1 MIKKLHTVLLFVC
14 ASLSGHAQ
22 QNWIDVTDAHIIN
35 PRFNNNDVTTGWEG
49 AQFGVANPMENAE
62 HYQKTY
68 DTYQTIAGLKAGTY
82 RVSLNAFYR
91 CGDADSDY
99 SIFSYGNYEDYQYA
113 RLYARSSKNYYDS
126 PIALASSAA
135 LEQSLGGGISNV
147 GREWAIIDGEWQET
161 AGYYI
166 PNNMEAAHYWF
177 EKGHYYNYVD
187 CDVENDGMLTIGIRK
202 DEWIGSDWTCLDNW
216 KLELWGTIVNVTS
229 ITLSETSV
237 EMSQYETHDLTATVA
252 PSDATYQNVSW
263 SSTKESVA
271 TVDSKGQIT
280 AVGIGVCY
288 IIATAKDG
296 SGKTAQ
302 CRVTVKRED
311 PSAENLIINEIMAAN
326 VDVYLD
332 PSFNYGSWVELYN
345 PTDKSVALGGLYV
358 SDDPNNLKKQHL
370 LRSYGSLPAHGYAI
384 LNFDHHEV
392 WTSASYRQID
402 GKLDCDGGVII
413 LSDGTNI
420 ITQQEFPEAIS
431 RMSYARTTDGG
442 SEWGVTSNPSPGASN
457 QEAGGFATQQLEAP
471 VVDKN
476 GQRFNSTLQVCV
488 NIPKGAT
495 LRYTTDGTT
504 PTLDNGETSATG
516 LFRVTNNVCYR
527 FRLFKDGY
535 LPSQVVTRSFIREDK
550 EYPFPIISVVTKRE
564 NIYSTDY
571 GIFQRGPNG
580 RPGNGQTSNCN
591 WNMDWD
597 RPVSFEYITE
607 DNEYLVSQECDMSI
621 CGGWTRSS
629 SPKAFKLKAS
639 KAYDFNNFFQASLFK
654 EKPYIKNKTLQI
666 RNGGNDGSCRV
677 KDASIQQVVAR
688 SGLYVDYQS
697 WQPVHVFI
705 NGSHYAVLNM
715 REPNNKH
722 HAYAN
727 YGIDTDEMDQFEVSP
742 DSGYVQMEGTK
753 ASFDHLME
761 LSKNA
766 EDEKTYEE
774 IRQMLDID
782 EYINYMAVELH
793 IGNWDW
799 PQNNFK
805 GFRDVNDGK
814 FHFVL
819 FDLDGAFSVGSSDMF
834 SKFFDK
840 ETYTF
845 DTLHGYDYSNNEN
858 IEGKRNRKQI
868 EVVTLFKN
876 LLKNDVFRKKFIDAF
891 CIVGGSVFQQY
902 KVEEIVNDVSEYLS
916 TGGFVNPWST
926 ANEVMSKLGS
936 RNNGATNALKSCS
949 YMNLGSVERQRVTID
964 TKGADNGKVMLNDM
978 ELPYSEFDGYLFA
991 PVTLKAQAPAGYT
1004 FAGWQNAGTTKT
1016 TSVFASGDSWTYY
1029 DQGSLDGKSWKSL
1042 SYSTTGWK
1050 SGASPLGYNK
1060 SGVATQLDYGTD
1072 SNRKRPTYYFRKSFT
1087 LSAAPSATDEFIL
1100 EYTIDDGMIVYVN
1113 GIEAGRYNMP
1123 AGSIGYDDFSTT
1135 HANGNPDRGQMTLAG
1150 SLFNKGRNVIAVE
1163 VHNNSSTSTDILW
1176 EASLSQIEKINA
1188 QDFVS
1193 KDPEYTLPASGSH
1206 NLVAVFEEIPE
1217 AEKLAEDITP
1227 VRINEVSAANS
1238 IYVNDYFKKN
1248 DWIELYNTTDDD
1260 IDIKGMNII
1269 LVTDKSKKPKKHDFQ
1284 VPSDNVTL
1292 NTIIPAHGYKVIWC
1306 DNLDIIGADIHTNFK
1321 LESKGGDVIITTE
1334 TYKDTLTYEQHP
1346 GTQTYGRYPDG
1357 ANDTYVM
1364 NIPTIAKANQLS
1376 SYDTLYVKPVDPTP
1390 EPDAI
1395 QSYTKEGG
1403 ITIAYVGGVVNIKS
1417 EDSPI
1422 KMADIY
1428 NTSGMK
1434 MEAASFTNAGNKF
1447 VSINVASLPKGIYIV
1462 SATTEDGDECRI
1474 KFIIK

>member
-1 MIKKLHTVLLFVC
+1 MIKKLHTVLLLAC

-49 AQFGVANPMENAE
+49 TEFGVANPMENAE

-91 CGDADSDY
+91 CGDANSDY
-99 SIFSYGNYEDYQYA
+99 NAFNSDNREDYQYA

-135 LEQSLGGGISNV
+135 LENSLGGNV
-147 GREWAIIDGEWQET
+147 SYVGSGC
-161 AGYYI
+161 I

-345 PTDKSVALGGLYV
+345 PTDKSVALGGLYI
-358 SDDPNNLKKQHL
+358 SDDPNNLKKLHL

-607 DNEYLVSQECDMSI
+607 NNEYLVSQECDMAV

-629 SPKAFKLKAS
+629 NPKAFKLKAS
-639 KAYDFNNFFQASLFK
+639 KTYDFNNFFQASLFK

-688 SGLYVDYQS
+688 SGLYVDYQA

-742 DSGYVQMEGTK
+742 DSGYVQMEGSK
-753 ASFDHLME
+753 ASFDRLMT
-761 LSKNA
+761 LSENA
-766 EDEKTYEE
+766 EDEKTFEE
-774 IRQMLDID
+774 ISQMLDID

-793 IGNWDW
+793 IGN
-799 PQNNFK
+799 
-805 GFRDVNDGK
+805 
-814 FHFVL
+814 
-819 FDLDGAFSVGSSDMF
+819 
-834 SKFFDK
+834 
-840 ETYTF
+840 
-845 DTLHGYDYSNNEN
+845 
-858 IEGKRNRKQI
+858 
-868 EVVTLFKN
+868 
-876 LLKNDVFRKKFIDAF
+876 
-891 CIVGGSVFQQY
+891 
-902 KVEEIVNDVSEYLS
+902 
-916 TGGFVNPWST
+916 
-926 ANEVMSKLGS
+926 
-936 RNNGATNALKSCS
+936 
-949 YMNLGSVERQRVTID
+949 
-964 TKGADNGKVMLNDM
+964 
-978 ELPYSEFDGYLFA
+978 
-991 PVTLKAQAPAGYT
+991 
-1004 FAGWQNAGTTKT
+1004 
-1016 TSVFASGDSWTYY
+1016 
-1029 DQGSLDGKSWKSL
+1029 
-1042 SYSTTGWK
+1042 
-1050 SGASPLGYNK
+1050 
-1060 SGVATQLDYGTD
+1060 
-1072 SNRKRPTYYFRKSFT
+1072 
-1087 LSAAPSATDEFIL
+1087 
-1100 EYTIDDGMIVYVN
+1100 
-1113 GIEAGRYNMP
+1113 
-1123 AGSIGYDDFSTT
+1123 
-1135 HANGNPDRGQMTLAG
+1135 
-1150 SLFNKGRNVIAVE
+1150 
-1163 VHNNSSTSTDILW
+1163 
-1176 EASLSQIEKINA
+1176 
-1188 QDFVS
+1188 
-1193 KDPEYTLPASGSH
+1193 
-1206 NLVAVFEEIPE
+1206 
-1217 AEKLAEDITP
+1217 
-1227 VRINEVSAANS
+1227 
-1238 IYVNDYFKKN
+1238 
-1248 DWIELYNTTDDD
+1248 
-1260 IDIKGMNII
+1260 
-1269 LVTDKSKKPKKHDFQ
+1269 
-1284 VPSDNVTL
+1284 
-1292 NTIIPAHGYKVIWC
+1292 
-1306 DNLDIIGADIHTNFK
+1306 
-1321 LESKGGDVIITTE
+1321 
-1334 TYKDTLTYEQHP
+1334 
-1346 GTQTYGRYPDG
+1346 
-1357 ANDTYVM
+1357 
-1364 NIPTIAKANQLS
+1364 
-1376 SYDTLYVKPVDPTP
+1376 
-1390 EPDAI
+1390 
-1395 QSYTKEGG
+1395 
-1403 ITIAYVGGVVNIKS
+1403 
-1417 EDSPI
+1417 
-1422 KMADIY
+1422 
-1428 NTSGMK
+1428 
-1434 MEAASFTNAGNKF
+1434 
-1447 VSINVASLPKGIYIV
+1447 
-1462 SATTEDGDECRI
+1462 
-1474 KFIIK
+1474 

>member
-1 MIKKLHTVLLFVC
+1 MNMIKKLHTVLLLAC

-49 AQFGVANPMENAE
+49 TEFGVASPMENAE

-91 CGDADSDY
+91 CGDANSDY
-99 SIFSYGNYEDYQYA
+99 NAFNSDNREDYQYA

-135 LEQSLGGGISNV
+135 LENSLGGNV
-147 GREWAIIDGEWQET
+147 SYVGSGC
-161 AGYYI
+161 I

-345 PTDKSVALGGLYV
+345 PTDKSVALGGLYI
-358 SDDPNNLKKQHL
+358 SDDPNNLKKLHL

-607 DNEYLVSQECDMSI
+607 NNEYLVSQECDMAV

-629 SPKAFKLKAS
+629 NPKAFKLKAS
-639 KAYDFNNFFQASLFK
+639 KTYDFNNFFQASLFK

-688 SGLYVDYQS
+688 SGLYVDYQA

-742 DSGYVQMEGTK
+742 DSGYVQMEGSK
-753 ASFDHLME
+753 ASFDRLMT
-761 LSKNA
+761 LSENA
-766 EDEKTYEE
+766 EDEKTFEE
-774 IRQMLDID
+774 ISQMLDID

-799 PQNNFK
+799 PQNNLK

-819 FDLDGAFSVGSSDMF
+819 FDLDGAFNLGSGDMF
-834 SKFFDK
+834 NTFFNK
-840 ETYTF
+840 ENYTF
-845 DTLHGYDYSNNEN
+845 DTLHGYDYSKNEN
-858 IEGKRNRKQI
+858 IEGKRNRKQL

-876 LLKNDVFRKKFIDAF
+876 LLKNAVFRKRFIDAF
-891 CIVGGSVFQQY
+891 CIIGGSVFQQY
-902 KVEEIVNDVSEYLS
+902 KVEEIVNDVATYLA
-916 TGGFVNPWST
+916 TDGYVNPWGT
-926 ANEVMSKLGS
+926 ANDVMNKLGS
-936 RNNGATNALKSCS
+936 RNNGATNALKNCS

-964 TKGADNGKVMLNDM
+964 TKGADNAKVMLNDM
-978 ELPYSEFDGYLFA
+978 EVPYSEFDGYLFA

-1016 TSVFASGDSWTYY
+1016 TSIFASNDSWTYY
-1029 DQGSLDGKSWKSL
+1029 DQGSLDGKSWQAL
-1042 SYSTTGWK
+1042 RYSTTGWK
-1050 SGASPLGYNK
+1050 TGSAPLGYNK
-1060 SGVATQLDYGTD
+1060 SGVSTQLDYGTD
-1072 SNRKRPTYYFRKSFT
+1072 SNRKRPTYYFRKSFN

-1135 HANGNPDRGQMTLAG
+1135 HANGNPDRGQMTLSG

-1176 EASLSQIEKINA
+1176 EASLSQVEKINA

-1217 AEKLAEDITP
+1217 AEKLAEGITP

-1364 NIPTIAKANQLS
+1364 NIPTIAKANQMS

-1434 MEAASFTNAGNKF
+1434 METANLANAGNKF

>member
-1 MIKKLHTVLLFVC
+1 MIKKLHTVLLLVC

-35 PRFNNNDVTTGWEG
+35 PRFNNDDVTTGWEG
-49 AQFGVANPMENAE
+49 TEFGVASPMENAE

-91 CGDADSDY
+91 CGDANSDY
-99 SIFSYGNYEDYQYA
+99 NAFNSDNREDYQYA

-135 LEQSLGGGISNV
+135 LENSLGGNV
-147 GREWAIIDGEWQET
+147 SYVGSGC
-161 AGYYI
+161 I

-345 PTDKSVALGGLYV
+345 PTDKSVALGGLYI

-402 GKLDCDGGVII
+402 DKLDCDGGVII

-607 DNEYLVSQECDMSI
+607 NNEYLVSQECDMAV

-629 SPKAFKLKAS
+629 NPKAFKLKAS
-639 KAYDFNNFFQASLFK
+639 KTYDFNNFFQASLFK

-688 SGLYVDYQS
+688 SGLYVDYQA

-742 DSGYVQMEGTK
+742 DSGYVQMEGSK
-753 ASFDHLME
+753 ASFDRLMT
-761 LSKNA
+761 LSENA
-766 EDEKTYEE
+766 EDEKTFEE
-774 IRQMLDID
+774 ISQMLDID

-799 PQNNFK
+799 PQNNLK

-819 FDLDGAFSVGSSDMF
+819 FDLDGAFNLGSGDMF
-834 SKFFDK
+834 NTFFNK
-840 ETYTF
+840 ENYTF
-845 DTLHGYDYSNNEN
+845 DTLHGYDYSRNES
-858 IEGKRNRKQI
+858 IEGKRNRKQL

-876 LLKNDVFRKKFIDAF
+876 LLKNAVFRKKFIDAF

-902 KVEEIVNDVSEYLS
+902 KVEEIVNDVATYLA
-916 TGGFVNPWST
+916 TDGYVNPWGT
-926 ANEVMSKLGS
+926 ANDVMNKLGS
-936 RNNGATNALKSCS
+936 RNSGATNALKNCS
-949 YMNLGSVERQRVTID
+949 YMELGSVERQRVTIN
-964 TKGADNGKVMLNDM
+964 TKGATNAKVMVNDM
-978 ELPYSEFDGYLFA
+978 ELPYAEFDGYLFA

-1004 FAGWQNAGTTKT
+1004 FVGWQNTGTTKT
-1016 TSVFASGDSWTYY
+1016 TSIFAAGESWAYY
-1029 DQGSLDGKSWKSL
+1029 DQGSLDGKSWQ
-1042 SYSTTGWK
+1042 STNYTSTGWK
-1050 SGASPLGYNK
+1050 SGTAPLGYNK
-1060 SGVATQLDYGTD
+1060 NSVATQLDFGAD
-1072 SNRKRPTYYFRKSFT
+1072 SNKKRPTYYFRKSFN
-1087 LSAAPSATDEFIL
+1087 LSAAPSASDEFIL
-1100 EYTIDDGMIVYVN
+1100 DYTIDDGMIVYVN
-1113 GIEAGRYNMP
+1113 GVEAGRYNMP
-1123 AGSIGYDDFSTT
+1123 SGSITYENFSTT
-1135 HANGNPDRGQMTLAG
+1135 HAQNNPDKGQMTLTG
-1150 SLFNKGRNVIAVE
+1150 SLFKRGKNVIAVE

-1176 EASLSQIEKINA
+1176 DASLSQIEKNNA

-1193 KDPEYTLPASGSH
+1193 EEHEYTLPTSGSQ

-1217 AEKLAEDITP
+1217 AEKLAEGITP

-1248 DWIELYNTTDDD
+1248 DWIELYNTTDED
-1260 IDIKGMNII
+1260 IDIKGMNIS
-1269 LVTDKSKKPKKHDFQ
+1269 LVTDKSKKPKRHDYQ

-1306 DNLDIIGADIHTNFK
+1306 DNLDIIGAEIHTDFK
-1321 LESKGGDVIITTE
+1321 LESKGGDVIIVTE

-1376 SYDTLYVKPVDPTP
+1376 SYDTLYVKPFEPEP

-1395 QSYTKEGG
+1395 QSYSKEGG
-1403 ITIAYVGGVVNIKS
+1403 ITIAYVNGVVNIKS
-1417 EDSPI
+1417 EDAAINAAEVYS
-1422 KMADIY
+1422 MA
-1428 NTSGMK
+1428 GMK
-1434 MEAASFTNAGNKF
+1434 MEATSFTSSANKF
-1447 VSINVASLPKGIYIV
+1447 VTIHVATLPKGIYIV
-1462 SATTEDGDECRI
+1462 NVTSEDGDESRL

>member
-1 MIKKLHTVLLFVC
+1 MIKKLHTVLLLVC

-49 AQFGVANPMENAE
+49 TEFGVASPMENAE

-91 CGDADSDY
+91 CGDANSDY
-99 SIFSYGNYEDYQYA
+99 SAFNSDNREDYQYA

-135 LEQSLGGGISNV
+135 LENSLGGNV
-147 GREWAIIDGEWQET
+147 SYVGSGC
-161 AGYYI
+161 I

-187 CDVENDGMLTIGIRK
+187 CDVENDGILTIGIRK

-216 KLELWGTIVNVTS
+216 KLEYWGTIVNVTS

-345 PTDKSVALGGLYV
+345 PTDKSVALGGLYI
-358 SDDPNNLKKQHL
+358 SDDPNNLKKLHL

-607 DNEYLVSQECDMSI
+607 NNEYLVSQECDMAV

-629 SPKAFKLKAS
+629 NPKAFKLKAS
-639 KAYDFNNFFQASLFK
+639 KTYDFNNFFQASLFK

-677 KDASIQQVVAR
+677 KR
-688 SGLYVDYQS
+688 RFY
-697 WQPVHVFI
+697 
-705 NGSHYAVLNM
+705 
-715 REPNNKH
+715 
-722 HAYAN
+722 
-727 YGIDTDEMDQFEVSP
+727 
-742 DSGYVQMEGTK
+742 
-753 ASFDHLME
+753 
-761 LSKNA
+761 
-766 EDEKTYEE
+766 
-774 IRQMLDID
+774 
-782 EYINYMAVELH
+782 
-793 IGNWDW
+793 
-799 PQNNFK
+799 
-805 GFRDVNDGK
+805 
-814 FHFVL
+814 
-819 FDLDGAFSVGSSDMF
+819 
-834 SKFFDK
+834 
-840 ETYTF
+840 
-845 DTLHGYDYSNNEN
+845 
-858 IEGKRNRKQI
+858 
-868 EVVTLFKN
+868 
-876 LLKNDVFRKKFIDAF
+876 
-891 CIVGGSVFQQY
+891 
-902 KVEEIVNDVSEYLS
+902 
-916 TGGFVNPWST
+916 
-926 ANEVMSKLGS
+926 
-936 RNNGATNALKSCS
+936 
-949 YMNLGSVERQRVTID
+949 
-964 TKGADNGKVMLNDM
+964 
-978 ELPYSEFDGYLFA
+978 
-991 PVTLKAQAPAGYT
+991 PAG
-1004 FAGWQNAGTTKT
+1004 G
-1016 TSVFASGDSWTYY
+1016 
-1029 DQGSLDGKSWKSL
+1029 
-1042 SYSTTGWK
+1042 
-1050 SGASPLGYNK
+1050 
-1060 SGVATQLDYGTD
+1060 
-1072 SNRKRPTYYFRKSFT
+1072 
-1087 LSAAPSATDEFIL
+1087 
-1100 EYTIDDGMIVYVN
+1100 
-1113 GIEAGRYNMP
+1113 
-1123 AGSIGYDDFSTT
+1123 
-1135 HANGNPDRGQMTLAG
+1135 
-1150 SLFNKGRNVIAVE
+1150 
-1163 VHNNSSTSTDILW
+1163 
-1176 EASLSQIEKINA
+1176 
-1188 QDFVS
+1188 
-1193 KDPEYTLPASGSH
+1193 
-1206 NLVAVFEEIPE
+1206 
-1217 AEKLAEDITP
+1217 
-1227 VRINEVSAANS
+1227 
-1238 IYVNDYFKKN
+1238 
-1248 DWIELYNTTDDD
+1248 
-1260 IDIKGMNII
+1260 
-1269 LVTDKSKKPKKHDFQ
+1269 
-1284 VPSDNVTL
+1284 
-1292 NTIIPAHGYKVIWC
+1292 
-1306 DNLDIIGADIHTNFK
+1306 
-1321 LESKGGDVIITTE
+1321 
-1334 TYKDTLTYEQHP
+1334 
-1346 GTQTYGRYPDG
+1346 GTQRIVCG
-1357 ANDTYVM
+1357 
-1364 NIPTIAKANQLS
+1364 LS
-1376 SYDTLYVKPVDPTP
+1376 SL
-1390 EPDAI
+1390 
-1395 QSYTKEGG
+1395 
-1403 ITIAYVGGVVNIKS
+1403 
-1417 EDSPI
+1417 
-1422 KMADIY
+1422 
-1428 NTSGMK
+1428 
-1434 MEAASFTNAGNKF
+1434 
-1447 VSINVASLPKGIYIV
+1447 
-1462 SATTEDGDECRI
+1462 ATCSCVHQRQPLCRTQHART
-1474 KFIIK
+1474 

>member
-1 MIKKLHTVLLFVC
+1 MIKKLHTVLLLAC

-49 AQFGVANPMENAE
+49 TEFGVASPMENAE

-91 CGDADSDY
+91 CGDANSDY
-99 SIFSYGNYEDYQYA
+99 NAFNSDNREDYQYA

-135 LEQSLGGGISNV
+135 LENSLGGNV
-147 GREWAIIDGEWQET
+147 SYVGSGC
-161 AGYYI
+161 I

-345 PTDKSVALGGLYV
+345 PTDKSVALGGLYI
-358 SDDPNNLKKQHL
+358 SDDPNNLKKLHL

-607 DNEYLVSQECDMSI
+607 NNEYLVSQECDMAV

-629 SPKAFKLKAS
+629 NPKAFKLKAS
-639 KAYDFNNFFQASLFK
+639 KTYDFNNFFQASLFK

-688 SGLYVDYQS
+688 SGLYVDYQA

-742 DSGYVQMEGTK
+742 DSGYVQMEGSK
-753 ASFDHLME
+753 ASFDRLMT
-761 LSKNA
+761 LSENA
-766 EDEKTYEE
+766 EDEKTFEE
-774 IRQMLDID
+774 ISQMLDID

-799 PQNNFK
+799 PQNNLK

-819 FDLDGAFSVGSSDMF
+819 FDLDGAFNLGSGDMF
-834 SKFFDK
+834 NTFFNK
-840 ETYTF
+840 ENYTF
-845 DTLHGYDYSNNEN
+845 DTLHGYDYSKNEN
-858 IEGKRNRKQI
+858 IEGKRNRKQL

-876 LLKNDVFRKKFIDAF
+876 LLKNAVFRKRFIDAF
-891 CIVGGSVFQQY
+891 CIIGGSVFQQY
-902 KVEEIVNDVSEYLS
+902 KVEEIVNDVATYLA
-916 TGGFVNPWST
+916 TDGYVNPWGT
-926 ANEVMSKLGS
+926 ANDVM
-936 RNNGATNALKSCS
+936 NT
-949 YMNLGSVERQRVTID
+949 
-964 TKGADNGKVMLNDM
+964 
-978 ELPYSEFDGYLFA
+978 EFDGYLFA

-1016 TSVFASGDSWTYY
+1016 TSIFASNDSWTYY
-1029 DQGSLDGKSWKSL
+1029 DQGSLDGKSWQAL
-1042 SYSTTGWK
+1042 RYSTTGWK
-1050 SGASPLGYNK
+1050 TGSAPLGYNK
-1060 SGVATQLDYGTD
+1060 SGVSTQLDYGTD
-1072 SNRKRPTYYFRKSFT
+1072 SNRKRPTYYFRKSFN

-1217 AEKLAEDITP
+1217 AEKLAEGITP

-1364 NIPTIAKANQLS
+1364 NIPTIAKANQIG

-1434 MEAASFTNAGNKF
+1434 METANLANAGNKF